1 MSSLIKCRTKREQK
15 VACWVYVILNLIT
28 IQTEWKDTQLI
39 WSPIQCV
46 CVCDYILTLRMRLY
60 NRPPATQN
68 KQGRF
73 IIFWRQIHVNLA
85 PVISVA
91 WLFIGTF
98 YSFSLCVALWK
109 FHVKIWSLRPPNL
122 ERMKANRCRHQ
133 LQVISHVNS
142 TYKWDMQMRENTTR
156 TKTFN
161 STNVQML
168 ICYLNW
174 SYCLLTPA
182 HWAPL
187 TLTVN
192 NF

>member
-1 MSSLIKCRTKREQK
+1 MLYYKSNQS
-15 VACWVYVILNLIT
+15 
-28 IQTEWKDTQLI
+28 EWKDTRLL
-39 WSPIQCV
+39 WPPIHLPLSVCV
-46 CVCDYILTLRMRLY
+46 CVCDYILTLRMKLY
-60 NRPPATQN
+60 NRPPATPN

-73 IIFWRQIHVNLA
+73 IIFWRQIRVNLA
-85 PVISVA
+85 PVISAA

-98 YSFSLCVALWK
+98 LFLSLCVALWK
-109 FHVKIWSLRPPNL
+109 FHVKIPRARDLPIWN
-122 ERMKANRCRHQ
+122 EWKANRCRHQ
-133 LQVISHVNS
+133 LRVISHVNS
-142 TYKWDMQMRENTTR
+142 TYKWDMQMRQNSTP

-174 SYCLLTPA
+174 SCCLLTPA